1 MGTLQYSLVRPAL
14 AQSDLTT
21 IAPYMFWLMFR
32 NVASDGFVF
41 EDPVNTG
48 VLSQPGCVLASP
60 AWENTATNVSQDY
73 VYNWTRDAAIAAI
86 ELAAGPLPTS
96 QPLIDYVQFAQT
108 CQTSAS
114 SIGHFDRASFLIN
127 GTPRDWTD
135 QTDGP
140 ALQTL
145 AIVRLYAQL
154 DAPAQAIANAVIAA
168 NLTFLQNAYQGQT
181 YNLREEGV
189 QRLVLRPLGP
199 AAVLPGHRG

>member
-1 MGTLQYSLVRPAL
+1 MGTWQYSLVRPVL
-14 AQSDLTT
+14 AQSDLTA

-48 VLSQPGCVLASP
+48 VVSQPGCVLASP

-73 VYNWTRDAAIAAI
+73 ACSWTRDAAITAI

-96 QPLIDYVQFAQT
+96 QPLIGYVQFAQT
-108 CQTSAS
+108 CQNSAS
-114 SIGHFDRASFLIN
+114 AIGHFDRVSFLIN

-145 AIVRLYAQL
+145 AIVRLYDQL
-154 DAPAQAIANAVIAA
+154 GAGTLRKPGSERADDAGCRASAGRSTRTAGARFSAPEAM
-168 NLTFLQNAYQGQT
+168 TRTPDDF
-181 YNLREEGV
+181 
-189 QRLVLRPLGP
+189 RLSSWRSK
-199 AAVLPGHRG
+199 